1 MSCVF
6 LGEESKTYMLY
17 DPMSETIIVS
27 RHVVFEE
34 DKSWDW
40 EKSHEEKIIA
50 DLEWGDSEDKAVKI
64 DNNEEESDADLTDER
79 IKNSSSGDLI
89 EENSPSSDEGRHR
102 VPPVWM
108 RDYVSG

>member
-1 MSCVF
+1 MSQRII
-6 LGEESKTYMLY
+6 GSK
-17 DPMSETIIVS
+17 D
-27 RHVVFEE
+27 VVFEV

-40 EKSHEEKIIA
+40 EKSHEEKIID
-50 DLEWGDSEDKAVKI
+50 DLEWGDSEDRAAKI
-64 DNNEEESDADLTDER
+64 DNNEEESGVDLTDER

-108 RDYVSG
+108 RDYVSGEDFFKDEETTANFDYSFD